1 MRKTPE
7 LASCSCWLALTR
19 LLSFLAVYPEGRG
32 SSSLPLPSTV
42 LSGKKQE
49 KNMNDVIKG
58 QEGLASGMTT
68 VSGSF

>member
-7 LASCSCWLALTR
+7 LASFSCWLALTR
-19 LLSFLAVYPEGRG
+19 LLSFLAVYPEGG
-32 SSSLPLPSTV
+32 GCSSLPLPSAV